1 MFLPSQGPV
10 RRVFVALCGG
20 IFALS
25 LFAQEDE
32 PLTAEALFQLGR
44 YEEAY
49 PLLVNFEAEWSA
61 KVRGEDSLETRML
74 WLGSLLGLGMVEDRL
89 NKYDDALHHLS
100 LARDLAVEGNFDPQT
115 KGETSSMPWAR
126 PNTRR
131 DGSKMPNSRWRRP
144 SSTGKDRNPGT
155 QPAAIAVLPQS
166 PFEPAG

>member
-1 MFLPSQGPV
+1 MFLPSRGPV

-115 KGETSSMPWAR
+115 KGDVFDALGKAQHKASRFEDAEQSLAEAIKHRQGQEPWHSA
-126 PNTRR
+126 
-131 DGSKMPNSRWRRP
+131 SRNR
-144 SSTGKDRNPGT
+144 
-155 QPAAIAVLPQS
+155 S
-166 PFEPAG
+166 PPPVAF